1 MKVVQND
8 SFLHKNL
15 KHMQLNELTIKS
27 AHNGLSKKKFSCVE
41 ITKACLDEI
50 KKVDEKLNA
59 FITVTEEEAIKEAQ
73 KIDEKI
79 KNGEKIKILE
89 GVPCSLKD
97 VFCAKGIKTTAA
109 SKILENYVPPF
120 DATAVAKLKEC
131 GAVIVGKTNTDEF
144 TQGGSTETSYFGVTK
159 NPYDK
164 ERVAGGSS
172 GGSAAAVAV
181 NQCIYSLGTDTGG
194 SIRQPAGF
202 CGVVGLKPTYGRI
215 SRYGVMSMASSLDT
229 IGTITKTVEDAAI
242 ILKELAGRDK
252 NDATTS
258 RTEVDD
264 YPELIKQID
273 IKNLK
278 IGIPK
283 EYFIEGIDDEV
294 KKTTEDSI
302 KKLEKLG
309 AEIIDISLPNTKYAI
324 AVYYI
329 ITPSEVSSNMA
340 RYDGIRYGYRNENNK
355 NLIEQYFKTR
365 AQGFGD
371 EVKRRIMIGTYA
383 LSAGYYDAYY
393 GKAQKVRTLIKQDFT
408 DAFKKVDI
416 IITPTSPTPAFKI
429 GENTQDPLKMY
440 LADIFT
446 VSMNLAGVP
455 AISLPA
461 GKTKNG
467 LPVGIQLIG
476 KHFDEKTILSA
487 GHHFMV

>member
-1 MKVVQND
+1 
-8 SFLHKNL
+8 
-15 KHMQLNELTIKS
+15 MQLNELTIKS
-27 AHNGLSKKKFSCVE
+27 AHNGLIKKEFSCVE

-50 KKVDEKLNA
+50 KKNDEKLNA
-59 FITVTEEEAIKEAQ
+59 FITVTKENAIKEAQ
-73 KIDEKI
+73 SVDEKI

-89 GVPCSLKD
+89 GAPCSLKD
-97 VFCAKGIKTTAA
+97 VFCTKGVKTTAA

-120 DATAVAKLKEC
+120 DATAVKKLKKT
-131 GAVIVGKTNTDEF
+131 GAVFVGKTNTDEF
-144 TQGGSTETSYFGVTK
+144 TQGSSTETSYFGVTK
-159 NPYDK
+159 NPYDF

-172 GGSAAAVAV
+172 GGSATAVAT
-181 NQCIYSLGTDTGG
+181 NECIYSLGTDTGG
-194 SIRQPAGF
+194 SIRQPASF

-229 IGTITKTVEDAAI
+229 IGTLTKNVEDAAI
-242 ILKELAGRDK
+242 ILKEIAGHDK

-258 RTEVDD
+258 KVDVD
-264 YPELIKQID
+264 NYPEAIKQID
-273 IKNLK
+273 IKKIK

-283 EYFIEGIDDEV
+283 EYFIDGIDDEV
-294 KKTTEDSI
+294 KKITEESI

-309 AEIIDISLPNTKYAI
+309 AEIIDISLPHTKYAT

-329 ITPSEVSSNMA
+329 IAPSEVSSNMS

-365 AQGFGD
+365 SDGFGD
-371 EVKRRIMIGTYA
+371 EVKRRIMIGTYS

-393 GKAQKVRTLIKQDFT
+393 SKAQKVRSLIKQDFKN
-408 DAFKKVDI
+408 AFEKVDI
-416 IITPTSPTPAFKI
+416 ILTPVSPTPAFKI

-446 VSMNLAGVP
+446 ISMNLAGVP

-461 GKTKNG
+461 DKTQGG

-476 KHFDEKTILSA
+476 NYFDEKTILSA
-487 GHHFMV
+487 GHWFMDY